1 MQELSTPAPRRT
13 LQVSGTAEVKLSPD
27 ICYMTF
33 TVESE
38 HKNAAK
44 AYREMTKLSN
54 QIIARIKAL
63 GIDPADIKSFYFSIM
78 PYYKIVANTSRQVI
92 DGYRIFHYLMATVRD
107 LEKVSDVLDSAVEAG
122 ATGVASIN
130 FTVED
135 PKKHTADAR
144 VRAFQAAKAKAEKT
158 AEVLG
163 FRVGTP
169 IAIAENEPGG
179 YQGHPYYPQSVQAG
193 AMREYAAQAQPQASG
208 VALEPGEQSF
218 SVTVH
223 ITYEIEAR

>member
-1 MQELSTPAPRRT
+1 MQELMNPLPRRT
-13 LQVSGTAEVKLSPD
+13 LQVTGTAETRLSPD
-27 ICYMTF
+27 VCYMTF
-33 TVESE
+33 TVETE

-63 GIDPADIKSFYFSIM
+63 GIEQADIKSFHFSIM
-78 PYYKIVANTSRQVI
+78 PYYKTVANTARQVI
-92 DGYRIFHYLMATVRD
+92 DGYRIFYYVMATVRD
-107 LEKVSDVLDSAVEAG
+107 LEKVSDVLDTAVEAG
-122 ATGVASIN
+122 ATGVAGIN

-135 PKKHTADAR
+135 VKKHTADAR
-144 VRAFQAAKAKAEKT
+144 VRALAAAKAKAEKT

-169 IAIAENEPGG
+169 IAIAENEPGSRPA
-179 YQGHPYYPQSVQAG
+179 YPYYAQSVQAG
-193 AMREYAAQAQPQASG
+193 AAREYAAAPQATG

-223 ITYEIEAR
+223 VTYEIEPR

>member
-1 MQELSTPAPRRT
+1 MQEQVNPLPRRT
-13 LQVSGTAEVKLSPD
+13 LQVSGTADVKLSPD
-27 ICYMTF
+27 VCYMTF
-33 TVESE
+33 TVETE

-44 AYREMTKLSN
+44 AYKEMTRLSN
-54 QIIARIKAL
+54 QIITRIKAL
-63 GIDPADIKSFYFSIM
+63 GIDQADIKSFHFSIM
-78 PYYKIVANTSRQVI
+78 PYYKMVANTARQVI
-92 DGYRIFHYLMATVRD
+92 DGYRIFYYVMATVRD
-107 LEKVSDVLDSAVEAG
+107 LEKVSDVLDTAVEAG

-135 PKKHTADAR
+135 VKKHTADAR
-144 VRAFQAAKAKAEKT
+144 VRALAAAKAKAEKT

-169 IAIAENEPGG
+169 IAVGENEPGSRPS
-179 YQGHPYYPQSVQAG
+179 YPYYAQSMQAG
-193 AMREYAAQAQPQASG
+193 VAREYAAAPQASG

-223 ITYEIEAR
+223 ITYEIEPR